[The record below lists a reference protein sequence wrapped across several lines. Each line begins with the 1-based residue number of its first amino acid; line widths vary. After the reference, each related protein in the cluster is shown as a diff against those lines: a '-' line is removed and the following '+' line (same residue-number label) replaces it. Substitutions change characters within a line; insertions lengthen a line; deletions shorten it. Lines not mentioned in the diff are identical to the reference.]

1 MRCIIDVKIPPR
13 LGKSRLATPALVATC
28 LLSISTNTSAQI
40 ILEEATQQSDRYM
53 VAESKVTN
61 VKQLQDLSPTDWA
74 YKALPSFGDRYGCI
88 LGFPDLTY
96 RGNQT
101 LSRYE
106 FAAGLNSCLNPI
118 EDLIIS
124 SQTVLQKDIATILFC
139 HESVYFSSIRL
150 KTCFHFP

>member
-1 MRCIIDVKIPPR
+1 MSPKLR
-13 LGKSRLATPALVATC
+13 KSSLLTSSLVTAFLLSLSTTTPAQT
-28 LLSISTNTSAQI
+28 I
-40 ILEEATQQSDRYM
+40 IEGAIPKSDRYM

-61 VKQLQDLSPTDWA
+61 VKQLRDVSPTDWA
-74 YKALPSFGDRYGCI
+74 YEALLNLGDRYSCL

-96 RGNQT
+96 RGDRT